1 MWSKLKRGR
10 VSLSVTARIVLL
22 AAAFAAVRFT
32 PLYEQFLGQVMLF
45 TQRSP
50 QTLAGALRSSQAAPL
65 YALQLAVFRAVILPW
80 SRPALTVADT
90 LVFGTV
96 PGLLLA
102 WAGNAAADSACFA
115 LSRLLFGRAAARRL
129 PERARALV
137 LGWGGSATCAA
148 LLILPWAGG
157 FAGYLMGL
165 SPLPWQ
171 RWLTGA
177 ACGELFSALAYG
189 LFGSRYAAA
198 IPSRMLYGMRA
209 LAALLLLCTLAHQ
222 LYRRNHHS

>member
-10 VSLSVTARIVLL
+10 VILSVTARIFLL

-32 PLYEQFLGQVMLF
+32 PLYEQFLGQVMLL

-96 PGLLLA
+96 LGLLLA

-129 PERARALV
+129 PETARALV
-137 LGWGGSATCAA
+137 LGWGGAATCAA

-165 SPLPWQ
+165 SHLPWL

-177 ACGELFSALAYG
+177 ACGELFSTLAYG
-189 LFGSRYAAA
+189 IVGSRYAAA
-198 IPSRMLYGMRA
+198 IPSRLLYGMRA

>member
-1 MWSKLKRGR
+1 M
-10 VSLSVTARIVLL
+10 TARIVLL
-22 AAAFAAVRFT
+22 AAAFAAVRFA
-32 PLYEQFLGQVMLF
+32 PLYEQFLGQVMLL

-96 PGLLLA
+96 LGLLLA

-129 PERARALV
+129 PETARALV
-137 LGWGGSATCAA
+137 LGWGGAATCAA

-157 FAGYLMGL
+157 FAGYHGAEP
-165 SPLPWQ
+165 SPMV
-171 RWLTGA
+171 
-177 ACGELFSALAYG
+177 ALADRRRLRRAFQHAG
-189 LFGSRYAAA
+189 IRHRRLPLCSSDTIPAAVWHEGPGRAAA
-198 IPSRMLYGMRA
+198 SLHTRTPTVS
-209 LAALLLLCTLAHQ
+209 Q
-222 LYRRNHHS
+222 ESP